1 MVALGGFGSSP
12 FGGGP
17 FGRRPGG
24 RRAGDGASSSASSSR
39 RNAGRGA
46 TNDGKG
52 LGGANGNGGG
62 VSARETPFGVAC
74 KRIGVIGCAATTAT
88 SSYVALAGAPVAAGG
103 RAGGVVRGRQRR
115 GRQQR
120 GFLEDPDRVCVD
132 SIMALTIGTFA
143 MQLLTRQALTALWAK
158 ENERIAAGQIYRLA
172 TPILLHGGLSHLF
185 VNMYSLHSVGPLVEA
200 TFGRE
205 QFCALYA
212 LSGVAGN
219 VASYKFSTAA
229 AVGASGSIFGI
240 AGALAVYLHRH
251 KRYLGERADFQLQ
264 QLGTT
269 LAVNLGFGLT
279 SRRIDN
285 WGHIGGLLG
294 GAAFA
299 FLFGPNLVPEYDDP
313 RSLRR
318 RFVNRPL
325 LPNAARAIKE
335 WWDDDELD

>member
-1 MVALGGFGSSP
+1 MVALGWFGSSP

-24 RRAGDGASSSASSSR
+24 RRAGDGASSAASSS
-39 RNAGRGA
+39 RNAGRGGA
-46 TNDGKG
+46 PNGGKG
-52 LGGANGNGGG
+52 VGGANGNGG

-88 SSYVALAGAPVAAGG
+88 SSFVALAGAPVAAGG
-103 RAGGVVRGRQRR
+103 RSDGVVRGRQRR
-115 GRQQR
+115 GRAQR
-120 GFLEDPDRVCVD
+120 GFVEDPDRACVD
-132 SIMALTIGTFA
+132 SIMALTVGTFA

-158 ENERIAAGQIYRLA
+158 VNESIAAGQIYRLA
-172 TPILLHGGLSHLF
+172 TPILLHGGLPHLF

-205 QFCALYA
+205 QFCALYL

-219 VASYKFSTAA
+219 VASYKFSTHA

-279 SRRIDN
+279 NRRIDN

>member
-1 MVALGGFGSSP
+1 MVALGGFGSPFGSSP
-12 FGGGP
+12 FGGGGG
-17 FGRRPGG
+17 FSRRP
-24 RRAGDGASSSASSSR
+24 GDGASSATSG
-39 RNAGRGA
+39 RNGARCGR
-46 TNDGKG
+46 
-52 LGGANGNGGG
+52 ANGWKGVGGG
-62 VSARETPFGVAC
+62 DGGGSGGGSVSARETSFGVAC

-88 SSYVALAGAPVAAGG
+88 SSFVALSGATVVTG
-103 RAGGVVRGRQRR
+103 RRSGGVVRGRKQRT
-115 GRQQR
+115 QR

-143 MQLLTRQALTALWAK
+143 MQLLTRQALTGLWAK
-158 ENERIAAGQIYRLA
+158 VNDNIAAGQIYRLA

-205 QFCALYA
+205 QFCALYL

-229 AVGASGSIFGI
+229 AVGASGSIFGV

-251 KRYLGERADFQLQ
+251 KRYLGERADWQLQ

-294 GAAFA
+294 GAAYA

-313 RSLRR
+313 RSIRR

-325 LPNAARAIKE
+325 LPNAVHAIKE